1 MDWTDK
7 INHRRLS
14 WSKINCLRYRKWRNS
29 LSVDNKRFVD
39 ILKTFWKI
47 EMKIAANWLLAKD
60 HELQKHSYI
69 ISYCSTQTGFT
80 FFPPSPSF
88 TFFPPSPSFTFF
100 PPSPSFTLFPP
111 SHSFTFFPPSP
122 SFTFFRPSPSFTFFP
137 PSPSFTFFL
146 PSPSFTFFPPSP
158 IFTFF
163 PPSPSFTF
171 FPPSPSSQLKSHAF
185 CFRVNNAPFPLGSN
199 TGAHITQLDI
209 VVSSDLGNIIQWLST
224 FSQGIRREY
233 MFYVR

>member
-88 TFFPPSPSFTFF
+88 TFFPPSPS
-100 PPSPSFTLFPP
+100 
-111 SHSFTFFPPSP
+111 
-122 SFTFFRPSPSFTFFP
+122 
-137 PSPSFTFFL
+137 
-146 PSPSFTFFPPSP
+146 
-158 IFTFF
+158 
-163 PPSPSFTF
+163 
-171 FPPSPSSQLKSHAF
+171 SQLKSHAF

-233 MFYVR
+233 MFYVRLVTMRYHRFLQSSFFSSCFFKIF